1 MLTELYRKVIA
12 QLAEAGF
19 TAYAEDTVPQDAC
32 FPFVTC
38 RIGAPASM
46 HEVGSMVLTGWVRG
60 EAAHVQRLTLA
71 DALISLVP
79 PGGMMLPLD
88 GGLAAVFRAQGQAVT
103 WPESKGALGTCVR
116 HELRVIRKT
125 T

>member
-19 TAYAEDTVPQDAC
+19 SAYAEDTVPQDAD

-38 RIGAPASM
+38 RIDAPVST
-46 HEVGSMVLTGWVRG
+46 HELGSIVLTCWVRG
-60 EAAHVQRLTLA
+60 DAAYAQRLAMA
-71 DALISLVP
+71 DALVSLVP

-103 WPESKGALGTCVR
+103 WPESKGALGACVR
-116 HELRVIRKT
+116 HELRVLGGR
-125 T
+125 